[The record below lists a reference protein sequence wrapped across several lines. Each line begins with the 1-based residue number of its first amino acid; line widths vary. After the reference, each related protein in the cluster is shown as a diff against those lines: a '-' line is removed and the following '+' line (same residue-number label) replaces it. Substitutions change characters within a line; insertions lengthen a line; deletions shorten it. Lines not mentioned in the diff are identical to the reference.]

1 IFLSLFSFSDL
12 LLFVGKKIESKRLF
26 SIKALLDILFFA
38 KNFLKIFIFIDF
50 SRKLPKCLVK

>member
-1 IFLSLFSFSDL
+1 MSLFSFSDL

>member
-1 IFLSLFSFSDL
+1 MSLFSFSDL
-12 LLFVGKKIESKRLF
+12 LLFIGKKIGSKRLF
-26 SIKALLDILFFA
+26 LSKERLSILFFA